1 MKHIP
6 TLTLTA
12 LAAAASAQTAPAP
25 AAKQELS
32 YNRVIL
38 STVSQSGTAGLEGIS
53 VFGQAKL
60 GNGFYVSATS
70 TNLDNT
76 VGDVDN
82 NDTTAT
88 LGYVHALPAIAG
100 IAADLNIE
108 LGHDSYGLGLR
119 ALVATGLEVGLAYGH
134 ADDAQ
139 QDVYTI
145 SASYSLGQFVKGLSI
160 NASHADQRGDVE
172 TTSIGLAYNF

>member
-12 LAAAASAQTAPAP
+12 LAAAATAQTAPAP

-32 YNRVIL
+32 YNRVIV
-38 STVSQSGTAGLEGIS
+38 STVSKSGAAGLDGVS
-53 VFGQAKL
+53 VSGQAKL
-60 GNGFYVSATS
+60 GNGFYVSAST
-70 TNLDNT
+70 TNLDNSAT
-76 VGDVDN
+76 GGDNVSS
-82 NDTTAT
+82 TAS

-108 LGHDSYGLGLR
+108 LGHDSYGLGVR

-134 ADDAQ
+134 ADAAQ

-145 SASYSLGQFVKGLSI
+145 SASYSLAQFVKGVSV
-160 NASHADQRGDVE
+160 NVSHADQRGAAE